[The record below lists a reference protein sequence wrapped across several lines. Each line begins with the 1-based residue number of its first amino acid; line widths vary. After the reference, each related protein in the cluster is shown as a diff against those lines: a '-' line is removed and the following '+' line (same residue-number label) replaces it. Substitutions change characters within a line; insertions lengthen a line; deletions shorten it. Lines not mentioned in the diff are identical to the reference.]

1 MRNVL
6 IHLMGCAKFDRIFD
20 LQGFT
25 FEQKFYAQKSRIYLC
40 FTCISHKIFKDR
52 FSSETNK

>member
-6 IHLMGCAKFDRIFD
+6 IHLMGCATFDRIFD

-25 FEQKFYAQKSRIYLC
+25 FEQKFYAQKSGIYLV
-40 FTCISHKIFKDR
+40 FYLY
-52 FSSETNK
+52 FS